1 MGRHHLQAAIVICV
15 AVVLASCQRLW
26 INPPS
31 DEYRT
36 ALVLP
41 TELDNRSEHGGHG
54 FEYIYRIEKL
64 DGGIEPLEVVF
75 RFPIPG
81 DMIIVDSLPPGDY
94 RVSQFRFQ
102 QRGSGDFSYGN
113 NIQRRNDRFRLERN
127 HITILNR
134 SLNLRVFNATPG
146 RGMSTSY
153 DIRIEPLRTDQRE
166 RVLAT
171 LQELEHFGAWQIF
184 DETSPRAQRKLHGDW
199 TGDWVALTEKS
210 SDGEVCTAGE
220 LAFTVEGLELK
231 GRGIAH
237 DDTAVEISATFD
249 DSGYLRGKLLI
260 AARAAGKITGR
271 LYPDNRILGTFSF
284 DDGCEA
290 QWSARY
296 NGGDFE
302 LGKSW
307 SLPPAPGAAAP
318 ALRDFRGS

>member
-1 MGRHHLQAAIVICV
+1 MGRHLLQAAIVTCIAV
-15 AVVLASCQRLW
+15 ALASCQRLW

-41 TELDNRSEHGGHG
+41 TELENRSEHGGHG
-54 FEYIYRIEKL
+54 FEYIYRIENL
-64 DGGIEPLEVVF
+64 DGGVEPLEVFF
-75 RFPIPG
+75 RFPIAG

-102 QRGSGDFSYGN
+102 PRGSGDFSYGT
-113 NIQRRNDRFRLERN
+113 NIQRRNDRFRLERS

-134 SLNLRVFNATPG
+134 SLNVLVFNATPG
-146 RGMSTSY
+146 RGMTTTY
-153 DIRIEPLRTDQRE
+153 DFKVEPLRTDQRE
-166 RVLAT
+166 RVLET
-171 LQELEHFGAWQIF
+171 LQTLEHFSAWKIY
-184 DETSPRAQRKLHGDW
+184 DENSPQARRRLRGDW
-199 TGDWVALTEKS
+199 TGDWTALTEKS
-210 SDGEVCTAGE
+210 SSGDACGSGE
-220 LAFTVEGLELK
+220 LAFTVKDRKLK
-231 GRGIAH
+231 GRGIAR
-237 DDTAVEISATFD
+237 DDTEVEISATFD

-260 AARAAGKITGR
+260 ATRAAGKITGR

-302 LGKSW
+302 LGE
-307 SLPPAPGAAAP
+307 SLTPPPTSGAAALAP
-318 ALRDFRGS
+318 RDFSGS